1 MSNITHTLHDRIA
14 TLTWD
19 MQDSKVNTLSSTTLA
34 EFERVLDEI
43 FANDQS
49 SSIEALVVQSAK
61 PGIFIAGADIKEI
74 EGLNEPEDVDVFVQ
88 RAHDL
93 FAKLEG
99 LDVLTIAVIDGAAL
113 GGGLE
118 LALACDVRIATDGPK
133 TKLGLP
139 EVHLGLIP
147 GFGGTQRL
155 PRLIGVEAAL
165 EMMMSGSPVD
175 GAKAVDLGL
184 ADLLVSH
191 DLLAGDFEL
200 ANDTY
205 QSGDSD
211 QSSGSRLEG
220 TIKEVLAQKA
230 QFKAR
235 GGALAGRVGE
245 NEPFAIEQAVQSG
258 RVEAEK
264 SPKLAQMALET
275 LLNAVE
281 KGAEL
286 NLPEALAIEKEH
298 FKHVAV
304 SDESKEMIQ
313 AFFASRK
320 K

>member
-1 MSNITHTLHDRIA
+1 MPNITHTLHDRIA

-19 MQDSKVNTLSSTTLA
+19 MQDSKVNTLSSTTLT

-43 FANDQS
+43 FASDQS
-49 SSIEALVVQSAK
+49 SAIEALVVQSAK

-74 EGLNEPEDVDVFVQ
+74 EGLDEPEDVDVFVQ

-118 LALACDVRIATDGPK
+118 LALACDVRLATDGPK

-175 GAKAVDLGL
+175 GAKAVELGL

-191 DLLAGDFEL
+191 ELLAGDVEL
-200 ANDTY
+200 ANDT
-205 QSGDSD
+205 D
-211 QSSGSRLEG
+211 QSSGSRLESA
-220 TIKEVLAQKA
+220 IQQVIAQKA

-245 NEPFAIEQAVQSG
+245 NEPFAIEQAVRSG
-258 RVEAEK
+258 RIEAEK

-286 NLPEALAIEKEH
+286 NLPEALAVEKEH

>member
-1 MSNITHTLHDRIA
+1 MPNITHTIHDRIA

-19 MQDSKVNTLSSTTLA
+19 MQDSKVNTISSATLA
-34 EFERVLDEI
+34 EFEHALDEI
-43 FANDQS
+43 LASDQS
-49 SSIEALVVQSAK
+49 SAIDALVIRSAK

-74 EGLNEPEDVDVFVQ
+74 EGLTEPEDVDVFVQ

-99 LDVLTIAVIDGAAL
+99 LDMLTIAVIDGAAL

-118 LALACDVRIATDGPK
+118 LALACDVRIASDGPK

-155 PRLIGVEAAL
+155 PRLIGVEPAL
-165 EMMMSGSPVD
+165 ELMMSGSPID
-175 GAKAVDLGL
+175 GEKAVELGL

-191 DLLAGDFEL
+191 ESLVGDTARASDSLRETL
-200 ANDTY
+200 QDT
-205 QSGDSD
+205 
-211 QSSGSRLEG
+211 
-220 TIKEVLAQKA
+220 LAQKN

-245 NEPFAIEQAVQSG
+245 TEPFAIEHAVQKG
-258 RVEAEK
+258 RDNTEN
-264 SPKLAQMALET
+264 SPKLAQLALET

-286 NLPEALAIEKEH
+286 NLPEALAVEKEH

>member
-1 MSNITHTLHDRIA
+1 
-14 TLTWD
+14 
-19 MQDSKVNTLSSTTLA
+19 MQDSKVNTISSATLA
-34 EFERVLDEI
+34 EFERALDEI
-43 FANDQS
+43 LASDQS
-49 SSIEALVVQSAK
+49 SVIDALVIRSAK

-74 EGLNEPEDVDVFVQ
+74 EGLIEPEDVDVFVQ
-88 RAHDL
+88 RALDL

-99 LDVLTIAVIDGAAL
+99 LDMLTIAIINGAAL

-118 LALACDVRIATDGPK
+118 LALACDVRLVSDGPK

-155 PRLIGVEAAL
+155 PRLIGVEPAL
-165 EMMMSGSPVD
+165 ELMMGGSPLD
-175 GAKAVDLGL
+175 GEKAVEMGL

-191 DLLAGDFEL
+191 ESLA
-200 ANDTY
+200 
-205 QSGDSD
+205 SDSLHD
-211 QSSGSRLEG
+211 PIQDIL
-220 TIKEVLAQKA
+220 VQKD

-235 GGALAGRVGE
+235 GGALSGRVGE
-245 NEPFAIEQAVQSG
+245 TEPFAIEQAVQKG
-258 RVEAEK
+258 RDNTEN
-264 SPKLAQMALET
+264 SPKLAQLALET

-281 KGAEL
+281 KGSEL
-286 NLPEALAIEKEH
+286 NLTEALAVEKEH

>member
-1 MSNITHTLHDRIA
+1 MANITHTLHDRIA

-19 MQDSKVNTLSSTTLA
+19 MQDSKVNTLSSSTLA

-118 LALACDVRIATDGPK
+118 LALACDVRLATDGPK

-191 DLLAGDFEL
+191 DLLADDVDIAGD
-200 ANDTY
+200 T
-205 QSGDSD
+205 D

-220 TIKEVLAQKA
+220 TIKKVLAQRA

>member
-1 MSNITHTLHDRIA
+1 
-14 TLTWD
+14 
-19 MQDSKVNTLSSTTLA
+19 
-34 EFERVLDEI
+34 
-43 FANDQS
+43 
-49 SSIEALVVQSAK
+49 
-61 PGIFIAGADIKEI
+61 
-74 EGLNEPEDVDVFVQ
+74 VDVFVQ
-88 RAHDL
+88 HAHDL

-99 LDVLTIAVIDGAAL
+99 LDMLTIAVMDGAAL

-118 LALACDVRIATDGPK
+118 LALACDVRIASDGPK

-155 PRLIGVEAAL
+155 PRLIGVEPAL
-165 EMMMSGSPVD
+165 ELMMSGSPVD
-175 GAKAVDLGL
+175 GEKAVELGL
-184 ADLLVSH
+184 ADLLVNHES
-191 DLLAGDFEL
+191 LVGD
-200 ANDTY
+200 AARA
-205 QSGDSD
+205 SDSLRETLQD
-211 QSSGSRLEG
+211 
-220 TIKEVLAQKA
+220 ILAQKD

-245 NEPFAIEQAVQSG
+245 TEPFAIEQAVQKG

-286 NLPEALAIEKEH
+286 NLPEALAVEKEH

-313 AFFASRK
+313 AFFEI
-320 K
+320 

>member
-1 MSNITHTLHDRIA
+1 MANIHSSIHNRIA
-14 TLTWD
+14 TITWD
-19 MQDSKVNTLSSTTLA
+19 AQDSKVNTLSSSTLA
-34 EFERVLDEI
+34 EFEGVLDQILASEASNAI
-43 FANDQS
+43 D
-49 SSIEALVVQSAK
+49 ALVIQSAK

-74 EGLNEPEDVDVFVQ
+74 EGLTEPDDIDVFVQ

-93 FAKLEG
+93 FAKMEG

-118 LALACDVRIATDGPK
+118 IALACDVRLVSDGPK

-139 EVHLGLIP
+139 EIHLGLIP

-155 PRLIGVEAAL
+155 PRLIGVEPAL
-165 EMMMSGSPVD
+165 EMMISGSPVD
-175 GAKAVDLGL
+175 GVKAVDLGL

-191 DLLAGDFEL
+191 ESLASDADHDGGVLGEAVQEIL
-200 ANDTY
+200 ANKD
-205 QSGDSD
+205 
-211 QSSGSRLEG
+211 
-220 TIKEVLAQKA
+220 

-245 NEPFAIEQAVQSG
+245 TEPFAIEQAVQKG
-258 RVEAEK
+258 RENAGS
-264 SPKLAQMALET
+264 SPKLAQLALET

-286 NLPEALAIEKEH
+286 NLLEALAVEKEH

>member
-1 MSNITHTLHDRIA
+1 MTNITHTLHDRIT

-19 MQDSKVNTLSSTTLA
+19 TQDSKVNTLSSTTLA
-34 EFERVLDEI
+34 ELERVLDEI

-93 FAKLEG
+93 FAKMEG
-99 LDVLTIAVIDGAAL
+99 LEVLTIAVIDGAAL

-118 LALACDVRIATDGPK
+118 LALACDVRLATDGPK

-175 GAKAVDLGL
+175 GAKAVELGL

-191 DLLAGDFEL
+191 ELLAGDVEL
-200 ANDTY
+200 ANDSD
-205 QSGDSD
+205 QSGDTN

-220 TIKEVLAQKA
+220 TIKDILAQKA

-286 NLPEALAIEKEH
+286 NLPEALAVEKEH